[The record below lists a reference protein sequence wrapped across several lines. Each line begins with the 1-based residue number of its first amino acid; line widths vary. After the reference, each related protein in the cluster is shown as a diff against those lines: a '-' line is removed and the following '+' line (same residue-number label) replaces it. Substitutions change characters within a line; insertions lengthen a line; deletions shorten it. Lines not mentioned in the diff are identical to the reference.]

1 MLSRIPLVQ
10 VRSVTVIVSLLV
22 MWMLAGCASEPIQ
35 QQVVMSEPVNDAR
48 PHRLKIVNHSSD
60 VMNVI
65 LYKPCGSKV
74 DLFQPLAENL
84 KPKQGVVFNVF
95 NECID
100 VRATNTFDQTL
111 AEKEALSLTT
121 ADTWTIE
128 SKPAP
133 AKNSQ

>member
-74 DLFQPLAENL
+74 DLIYFIFGKPNYNAEDIGKTAL
-84 KPKQGVVFNVF
+84 G
-95 NECID
+95 E
-100 VRATNTFDQTL
+100 TL
-111 AEKEALSLTT
+111 TVLPNQYSTLGLCVTKHGH
-121 ADTWTIE
+121 
-128 SKPAP
+128 
-133 AKNSQ
+133 